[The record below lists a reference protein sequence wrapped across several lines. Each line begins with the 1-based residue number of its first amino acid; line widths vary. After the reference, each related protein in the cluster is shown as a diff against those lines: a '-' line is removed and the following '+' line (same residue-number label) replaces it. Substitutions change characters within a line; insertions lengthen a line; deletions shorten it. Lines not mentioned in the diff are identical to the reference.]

1 MPEAPSSPEGP
12 ASPRAATLRLG
23 TPALRPARVLLRGPS
38 GKLSHSARS
47 PLQASTRRKQAAR
60 GTTPDK
66 ALSARDAE
74 HDALALG
81 FPHRLLEACYVRC
94 HSDVLPLALAPEC
107 MWVATL
113 TLLHAVYAKAWGLG
127 DEGFCALLT
136 LVRALG
142 GGGTEEAYVCG
153 GREGREYIWVHEEA
167 FGAKRR
173 RLSGPVNHE
182 PASGEGA
189 DEKAEAPKG
198 QARKRLPVVMRG
210 LSRAESIAD
219 VWSSSD
225 GDGSAGDTA
234 SEPTL
239 EQEEEEEEE
248 EEESF
253 EAIDEEGEDE
263 EDEMVDDVMRLASTG
278 QTDEGEGEGAP
289 EGAGAEAMGRFDTR
303 QLRHATQRLL
313 QGGALPTIVPSSEQG
328 QVRPRLQCLVLG
340 VRAFLEAKPVPQL
353 LRRHPRGRR
362 TWRLAVVLEHLVP
375 SRFRGLVRPTRGHRS
390 LCLTMRFRAT
400 HATCFPWLGIVLAKL

>member
-1 MPEAPSSPEGP
+1 
-12 ASPRAATLRLG
+12 
-23 TPALRPARVLLRGPS
+23 
-38 GKLSHSARS
+38 
-47 PLQASTRRKQAAR
+47 
-60 GTTPDK
+60 
-66 ALSARDAE
+66 
-74 HDALALG
+74 
-81 FPHRLLEACYVRC
+81 
-94 HSDVLPLALAPEC
+94 
-107 MWVATL
+107 MWVTTL

-127 DEGFCALLT
+127 DEGFCALIT

-173 RLSGPVNHE
+173 RSSGPVNHG

-189 DEKAEAPKG
+189 DEKREAEAPKG
-198 QARKRLPVVMRG
+198 QARKRPPVVMRG

-219 VWSSSD
+219 EWSSSD
-225 GDGSAGDTA
+225 GDGSASDTA
-234 SEPTL
+234 SSEPTL
-239 EQEEEEEEE
+239 EQQEEDEDEGD
-248 EEESF
+248 ESF

-263 EDEMVDDVMRLASTG
+263 EEEMVDDEMRLASTG
-278 QTDEGEGEGAP
+278 QTDEGEGEGI
-289 EGAGAEAMGRFDTR
+289 GTEAMGRFNTR

-313 QGGALPTIVPSSEQG
+313 QGAAMPPTVPSSEQG

-353 LRRHPRGRR
+353 LRRHARGQR

-375 SRFRGLVRPTRGHRS
+375 SRFKGLVSPTRGHTS
-390 LCLTMRFRAT
+390 LCLTMRCGVT
-400 HATCFPWLGIVLAKL
+400 HATSCR

>member
-1 MPEAPSSPEGP
+1 
-12 ASPRAATLRLG
+12 
-23 TPALRPARVLLRGPS
+23 
-38 GKLSHSARS
+38 
-47 PLQASTRRKQAAR
+47 
-60 GTTPDK
+60 
-66 ALSARDAE
+66 
-74 HDALALG
+74 
-81 FPHRLLEACYVRC
+81 
-94 HSDVLPLALAPEC
+94 

-173 RLSGPVNHE
+173 CSSGPVNHG

-189 DEKAEAPKG
+189 DEKREAEAPKG
-198 QARKRLPVVMRG
+198 QARKRPPVVMRG

-219 VWSSSD
+219 EWSSSD
-225 GDGSAGDTA
+225 EDGSASDTA

-239 EQEEEEEEE
+239 EQQEEDEDEGD
-248 EEESF
+248 ESF
-253 EAIDEEGEDE
+253 EAIDQVREDE
-263 EDEMVDDVMRLASTG
+263 EEEMVDDVMRLASTG
-278 QTDEGEGEGAP
+278 QTDEGEGEGT
-289 EGAGAEAMGRFDTR
+289 GTEAMGRFDTR

-313 QGGALPTIVPSSEQG
+313 QGGAMPPTVPSSEQG
-328 QVRPRLQCLVLG
+328 RVRPRLQCLVLG
-340 VRAFLEAKPVPQL
+340 VRAFLEAKPLPQL
-353 LRRHPRGRR
+353 LRRHARGRC

-375 SRFRGLVRPTRGHRS
+375 SRFKGLVSPTRGYTTPS
-390 LCLTMRFRAT
+390 LSMRF
-400 HATCFPWLGIVLAKL
+400 LASRSTFCH